1 MAPSVSSQRLLN
13 GLWPWCQDN
22 PARGVRQKKL
32 DDIALS
38 FMTCYACACCSCSSG
53 KSHAAWE
60 EGMKRTAALIYGHS
74 RHAAGCPGRRRD
86 KGDARLRVGT
96 LFCLLALVVQ
106 LALPVAQTWHITAA
120 HAGSSARDHA
130 LSYLLRGDGTP
141 LAGLKTDRISQ
152 HVPNDPILCPIC
164 QSFLRIRDIVVGQPL
179 IAATSAVRS
188 WFIPATVMHVSH
200 LALHASAPRA
210 PPDLS

>member
-1 MAPSVSSQRLLN
+1 MASSVSSQRLLN
-13 GLWPWCQDN
+13 GLWPRCQDN
-22 PARGVRQKKL
+22 PARGVHQKKL

-38 FMTCYACACCSCSSG
+38 FMTCYACACCSYSRG
-53 KSHAAWE
+53 RSHAAWKE
-60 EGMKRTAALIYGHS
+60 KTKRTVALIYGHS
-74 RHAAGCPGRRRD
+74 RHTAGFPGRRGA

-120 HAGSSARDHA
+120 HAGSSARDPA
-130 LSYLLRGDGTP
+130 LSHLLRGDGTP
-141 LAGLKTDRISQ
+141 LACLKTDRIAQ
-152 HVPNDPILCPIC
+152 HAPNDPILCPIC

-188 WFIPATVMHVSH
+188 WFIPSSVVHVSH